1 MKWIFQDALKR
12 AMGASALVWC
22 HALVHA
28 QSTQLNFAFDN
39 WMVAAPD
46 SISSIPGT
54 FNPADGPPGSYL
66 GPGYTASLFFLN
78 GVVTNWPVFDTS
90 DPALFAPAD
99 TPYYGDGY
107 FDPEDVY
114 LTPAT
119 NRTVT
124 VQVRAWYNGHG
135 AYTNYAQASAA
146 GHNVGESNPVEI
158 IMAIGS
164 QDPTR

>member
-1 MKWIFQDALKR
+1 
-12 AMGASALVWC
+12 MGASALVWC